1 MTDLHAYVAYSIPAG
16 FAVLVLVSIYSY
28 FSNREAP
35 SWYWTILGIL
45 QAILGVQ
52 LLIGLYLFATGA
64 RPQSNGP
71 SWLHYVYGAGFP
83 MLVLAIA
90 HVQARKRE
98 GVEILIFGVAAFLC
112 TFATIR
118 ALQTGLGID

>member
-16 FAVLVLVSIYSY
+16 FAILTLVSIYSY

-35 SWYWTILGIL
+35 SWYWTVLGIL
-45 QAILGVQ
+45 QAVLGLQ
-52 LLIGLYLFATGA
+52 LLIGLFLFAAGG

-83 MLVLAIA
+83 ILVLVIA
-90 HVQARKRE
+90 HVQSRKRP

>member
-1 MTDLHAYVAYSIPAG
+1 MTDLHVYVAYSIPAG
-16 FAVLVLVSIYSY
+16 FAILTLVSIYSY

-35 SWYWTILGIL
+35 AWYWTILGIL

-64 RPQSNGP
+64 RPESNGP

-83 MLVLAIA
+83 ILVLVIA
-90 HVQARKRE
+90 HVQSRKRP
-98 GVEILIFGVAAFLC
+98 GVEVLIFGVAAFLC

>member
-1 MTDLHAYVAYSIPAG
+1 MTDLHVYVAYSIPAG
-16 FAVLVLVSIYSY
+16 FAILTLVSIFSY
-28 FSNREAP
+28 FTNREAP
-35 SWYWTILGIL
+35 GWYWTILGIL
-45 QAILGVQ
+45 QAVLGVQ
-52 LLIGLYLFATGA
+52 LLIGLYLFATGG

-83 MLVLAIA
+83 ILVLVIA
-90 HVQARKRE
+90 HVQARKRP
-98 GVEILIFGVAAFLC
+98 GVEILLFGVAAFLC

>member
-1 MTDLHAYVAYSIPAG
+1 MTDLHAYVAYSIPTG
-16 FAVLVLVSIYSY
+16 FAILVLVSIYSY
-28 FSNREAP
+28 FGNREAP
-35 SWYWTILGIL
+35 GWYWTILGIL
-45 QAILGVQ
+45 QGVLGLQ
-52 LLIGLYLFATGA
+52 LLIGLFLFATGG

-83 MLVLAIA
+83 ILVLVIA
-90 HVQARKRE
+90 HVQSRKRP